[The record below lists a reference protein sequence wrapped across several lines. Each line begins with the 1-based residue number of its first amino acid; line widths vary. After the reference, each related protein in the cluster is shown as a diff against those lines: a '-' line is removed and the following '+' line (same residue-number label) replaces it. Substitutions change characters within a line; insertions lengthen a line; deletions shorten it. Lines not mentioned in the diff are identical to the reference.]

1 MWTLSLVLINLFSCW
16 PRERKRSKEGCP
28 FHWSRSVYRKS
39 GYGMLNSFE
48 LVYQKSWLILPTCS
62 CNMSISQKGD
72 GLWRSV
78 LMVATRLSYE
88 SIRLFDSQVLRDFE
102 KYHCIY
108 VVRVGRQMVIII
120 ILFFLHICR
129 RIRGRSWGLPIPWCS
144 GTAVRISRDGLRFVS
159 QWEQAE
165 IMWEAREQRREAY
178 EQKWSVVF
186 VCPLALFFTPDC
198 DLLCCFC
205 GARSIIC
212 QHIGIPFTAKCR
224 GIDRSKWS

>member
-1 MWTLSLVLINLFSCW
+1 MIIMIIKELSGRCRQSPIVLGEEGQSLGTKDTLSIGPLDTQ
-16 PRERKRSKEGCP
+16 
-28 FHWSRSVYRKS
+28 WSHFLHKS
-39 GYGMLNSFE
+39 
-48 LVYQKSWLILPTCS
+48 
-62 CNMSISQKGD
+62 SQ
-72 GLWRSV
+72 
-78 LMVATRLSYE
+78 
-88 SIRLFDSQVLRDFE
+88 
-102 KYHCIY
+102 IY
-108 VVRVGRQMVIII
+108 VVRLGRKRVITI
-120 ILFFLHICR
+120 ILFFLLFCR

-178 EQKWSVVF
+178 GQKWSVVF